1 MASRTVKINL
11 SHGSGRGFCSR
22 KSRQTSVLRGV
33 QPTHTDFMAILLLEE
48 IDMNKYL
55 LVSLTLLTMCL
66 AACTPGTP
74 QAQPTTTAPS
84 QAEPVTLSIM
94 THDSFA
100 ASEEVIRQFETENNA
115 KVQFLFSGDT
125 GTALNRAILAG
136 DAPLADVFYGVDNTF
151 LSRALEENIF
161 EAYESPLLAEI
172 SDEFKLDG
180 QNRALPVDYGDVCL
194 NYDIAYF
201 EQAGIEPPQSLADL
215 LLPEYRG
222 LLVVQNPATSSP
234 GLSFMLATIAVFG
247 EEGYLDYWQR
257 LMEND
262 LLVVNSWETA
272 YYTEFSGSAGRG
284 PRPIVVSYG
293 SSPPFEVIY
302 AETPIDEPPTAA
314 VTNDDTC
321 FRQIEFVGILRGGNN
336 RALAE
341 KWVDFMLSPVFQA
354 DMPLQMFVFPVN
366 PNAELDETFVKY
378 LSVPERP
385 VQLDPADIANNRERW
400 IQEWTQTILR

>member
-1 MASRTVKINL
+1 
-11 SHGSGRGFCSR
+11 
-22 KSRQTSVLRGV
+22 
-33 QPTHTDFMAILLLEE
+33 
-48 IDMNKYL
+48 MNKKL
-55 LVSLTLLTMCL
+55 LVFGAFLVMSL
-66 AACTPGTP
+66 AACSSGATPESEPGVTL
-74 QAQPTTTAPS
+74 PS
-84 QAEPVTLSIM
+84 PLPAEPATLTVM

-100 ASEEVIRQFETENNA
+100 ASEEVIQQFEMENNA
-115 KVQFLFSGDT
+115 RVQFLFAGDT

-136 DAPLADVFYGVDNTF
+136 DTPLADVFYGLDNTF
-151 LSRALEENIF
+151 LSRALDEDIF
-161 EAYESPLLAEI
+161 EPYTSPWLAEI
-172 SDEFKLDG
+172 PEQFKLDP

-201 EQAGIEPPQSLADL
+201 GQAGLQPPQSLSDL
-215 LLPEYRG
+215 TKPDYKG
-222 LLVVQNPATSSP
+222 LLVVENPATSSP

-247 EEGYLDYWQR
+247 EDGYLDYWKS

-302 AETPIDEPPTAA
+302 AETQISEPPTAA

-321 FRQIEFVGILRGGNN
+321 FRQIEFVGILRNAKN
-336 RALAE
+336 RELAE
-341 KWVDFMLSPVFQA
+341 KWVDFMLSPFFQA

-366 PNAELDETFVKY
+366 PNAELDETFVKF
-378 LSVPERP
+378 LSIPEKP
-385 VQLDPADIANNRERW
+385 VYLDPSEIAINRERW
-400 IQEWTQTILR
+400 IQEWTQTVLR

>member
-1 MASRTVKINL
+1 
-11 SHGSGRGFCSR
+11 
-22 KSRQTSVLRGV
+22 
-33 QPTHTDFMAILLLEE
+33 
-48 IDMNKYL
+48 MNKIIS
-55 LVSLTLLTMCL
+55 VTITLLTLIM
-66 AACTPGTP
+66 AACSADTITTPEAAP
-74 QAQPTTTAPS
+74 ATTAPS
-84 QAEPVTLSIM
+84 PTEPIILTVM

-100 ASEEVIRQFETENNA
+100 ASEEVIRQFEVENNA
-115 KVQFLFSGDT
+115 KVKFLFSGDT

-136 DAPLADVFYGVDNTF
+136 DAPLADIFFGVDNTF

-161 EAYESPLLAEI
+161 EPYESPLLTDIAEQ
-172 SDEFKLDG
+172 FKLDP

-194 NYDIAYF
+194 NYDMAYF
-201 EQAGIEPPQSLADL
+201 EQAGLNPPQSLEEL
-215 LLPEYRG
+215 LQPEYRG

-247 EEGYLDYWQR
+247 EDGYLGFWQG

-302 AETPIDEPPTAA
+302 AETPIEEPPTAA
-314 VTNDDTC
+314 VTAENTC
-321 FRQIEFVGILRGGNN
+321 FRQIEFVGILRGGKN
-336 RALAE
+336 RTLAE

-366 PNAELDETFVKY
+366 SNAKLDETFVKF

-385 VQLDPADIANNRERW
+385 VKLDPADIAVNRERW
-400 IQEWTQTILR
+400 IQEWTQTVLR